1 MTQGLL
7 WRFLVRRLITS
18 AVVMWVVVTLI
29 FLLVSL
35 TPGNIAMI
43 FGGIDARELGLDQPL
58 AVQYSRFLA
67 RLARGDLGQSWLNGT
82 EVTDLIV
89 DRSIPT
95 LELALFTAVIATGI
109 GLGLGFY
116 STARRG
122 TLGEVAIRVATV
134 TGMSVPSFWLGLLLL
149 MVFGLYLPD
158 ILPAGGWVPFGEDPL
173 GNLLHL
179 ILPSSVLGLATV
191 ALVSRTLQVS
201 MRDTLQRDYV
211 TFGRSAGLRERA
223 VLRHLAFPNAVVP
236 AATVVGLL
244 VGVLISGTVIVETVF
259 TIPGVGRLMV
269 LSLRNQDIPVAT
281 GATLFLAA
289 FFLVLNTAVDVLYAW
304 LDPRLREI
312 YSKSR

>member
-18 AVVMWVVVTLI
+18 VVVMWVVVTLV

-43 FGGIDARELGLDQPL
+43 FGGIDARELGLDQPP
-58 AVQYSRFLA
+58 AAQYLRFLA
-67 RLARGDLGQSWLNGT
+67 RLARGDLGHSWLNGN
-82 EVTDLIV
+82 EVSRLIA

-95 LELALFTAVIATGI
+95 LQLALFTAVIATGI
-109 GLGLGFY
+109 GIGLGFY
-116 STARRG
+116 STAHRG
-122 TLGEVAIRVATV
+122 GLREVAIRVATV
-134 TGMSVPSFWLGLLLL
+134 TGLSVPSFWLGLLLL

-173 GNLLHL
+173 DNLLHL

-211 TFGRSAGLRERA
+211 TFGRSAGLPERA

-236 AATVVGLL
+236 TATVVGLL

-269 LSLRNQDIPVAT
+269 LSLRSQDIPVAT
-281 GATLFLAA
+281 GAALFLAA
-289 FFLVLNTAVDVLYAW
+289 FFLVLNAAVDVLYAW

-312 YSKSR
+312 YARES